1 MRPRPVVFHRTRTN
15 PDFLSRARWHDYR
28 SRCIYM
34 VTLSAASGAP
44 LFSEVTGWTDG
55 KGISAGVR
63 LLPAGVLIEKEI
75 VRLPERYRVVKVLAY
90 CVMPDHLHIVIF
102 IKERTD
108 TSLPRIVAA
117 FEAGCTKAFW
127 ESFPD
132 SQLSLAGGSLFA
144 KGFNDRIVRGQGEA
158 DAFCRYVADNPKRYY
173 LRKHH
178 PEYFDRCRIIMINGR
193 EQAAYGNLLLLRHCV
208 KCAVKV
214 SRSLT
219 PEETVSRER
228 AWSETVRSRGVLV
241 SPFISPGEKEV
252 FRQAVEGGAGIIHI
266 LPNGFPERFKPSGRE
281 FELCAAGRLLLIAP
295 VEYDTRKTVV
305 SREQCLAMNEL
316 AALVTANG
324 LSLAV
329 RREPRPGSSR
339 AAR

>member
-1 MRPRPVVFHRTRTN
+1 MRPRPVVFHRTRKN

-34 VTLSAASGAP
+34 VTLSAAEGSP
-44 LFSEVTGWTDG
+44 RFSEVIGWANAE
-55 KGISAGVR
+55 GISAGVR
-63 LLPAGVLIEKEI
+63 LLPAGALIEREI
-75 VRLPERYRVVKVLAY
+75 VRLPERYPIVKVLAH
-90 CVMPDHLHIVIF
+90 CVMSDHLHIVIF
-102 IKERTD
+102 IKERTE

-117 FEAGCTKAFW
+117 FEAGCTKAFR

-132 SQLSLAGGSLFA
+132 SRLSLAGGSLFA
-144 KGFNDRIVRGQGEA
+144 KGFNDRIVRGRGDA
-158 DAFCRYVADNPKRYY
+158 DAFCRYVEDNPKRYY
-173 LRKHH
+173 LRKNH
-178 PEYFDRCRIIMINGR
+178 PEYFDRCRIITVNGR
-193 EQAAYGNLLLLRHCV
+193 ELAAYGNLLLLRHCV

-219 PEETVSRER
+219 PEETISRER
-228 AWSETVRSRGVLV
+228 AWSETVRSKGVLV
-241 SPFISPGEKEV
+241 SPFISPGEKEL
-252 FRQAVEGGAGIIHI
+252 FRHAVEGGAAIIHI

-281 FELCAAGRLLLIAP
+281 FELCADGRLLLIAP
-295 VEYDTRKTVV
+295 VEYDTRRAVV

-316 AALVTANG
+316 AALVAANG

-329 RREPRPGSSR
+329 RREPRSGSNR

>member
-1 MRPRPVVFHRTRTN
+1 MSGASDVKRSRKN
-15 PDFLSRARWHDYR
+15 PDFLCRASWHDYT

-34 VTLSAASGAP
+34 VTISAANGAP
-44 LFSEVTGWTDG
+44 RLSTV
-55 KGISAGVR
+55 KGEITREGVKAEAE
-63 LLPAGVLIEKEI
+63 LGPAGVIVEREI
-75 VRLPERYRVVKVLAY
+75 LALHSHYPAVSVLAS
-90 CVMPDHLHIVIF
+90 CVMPDHVHFVIY
-102 IKERTD
+102 IREKSAL
-108 TSLPRIVAA
+108 SLSHVVAA
-117 FEAGCTKAFW
+117 VKARSTAAYREAFP
-127 ESFPD
+127 ESP
-132 SQLSLAGGSLFA
+132 LAVAGEGLFA
-144 KGFNDRIVRGQGEA
+144 KGFNDRIVRGRGEA

-178 PEYFDRCRIIMINGR
+178 PEYFDRCRIITVNGR
-193 EQAAYGNLLLLRHCV
+193 ELAAYGNLLLLRHCV

-219 PEETVSRER
+219 SEETVRRER
-228 AWSETVRSRGVLV
+228 AWSETIRSRGVVV

-281 FELCAAGRLLLIAP
+281 FDLCAAGRLLLIAP

-305 SREQCLAMNEL
+305 SREECLAMNEL
-316 AALVTANG
+316 AALVATNG
-324 LSLAV
+324 LSLAI
-329 RREPRPGSSR
+329 RREPRQGLRR